1 MENSEANKDVNK
13 TKKASTQKKGWNKSN
28 FKTKLKLES
37 SRVQP
42 GTGRARGRREGRVDP
57 EQGFVLHA
65 LDREWEGAALGREG
79 DSPGT
84 TNAYGK
90 LSKEKTACL
99 AQHFCLD

>member
-1 MENSEANKDVNK
+1 M
-13 TKKASTQKKGWNKSN
+13 
-28 FKTKLKLES
+28 
-37 SRVQP
+37 
-42 GTGRARGRREGRVDP
+42 
-57 EQGFVLHA
+57 LHA